1 MRNCKICGLEM
12 QEITSAGFDGNIT
25 YHVMCP
31 HCKDMIPVKNP
42 FKSIASAIKG
52 EVNTS
57 DGRYSR
63 RKRSKKN
70 RKK

>member
-1 MRNCKICGLEM
+1 MRTCKICGLEM
-12 QEITSAGFDGNIT
+12 QEIASAGFDGT
-25 YHVMCP
+25 LAYYTMCP

-63 RKRSKKN
+63 RKRIKKN

>member
-1 MRNCKICGLEM
+1 MRTCKICGLEM
-12 QEITSAGFDGNIT
+12 QEITSAGSDGNIT

-31 HCKDMIPVKNP
+31 HCKDMITVKNP
-42 FKSIASAIKG
+42 FKSIAAAIKG

-63 RKRSKKN
+63 RKRIKKN